1 MTAMKEL
8 RAYWPVCTWIF
19 HLFTKI
25 IKERPTTL
33 VPKTV
38 DVFDVGGW
46 SEIEEFSSMLGL
58 DFDFNQVFDAGFFDL
73 GTADYAVSESPM
85 NVNITEN
92 SFHGFL
98 PG

>member
-1 MTAMKEL
+1 MAHPSSATSQESVHVHFVGQAL
-8 RAYWPVCTWIF
+8 LDDVI
-19 HLFTKI
+19 
-25 IKERPTTL
+25 
-33 VPKTV
+33 